1 MKNYHLIN
9 NGQAMATLETFKVYN
24 PSTSELIA
32 EAPKATLEELNTI
45 IQSARD
51 AFPQW
56 SSLVY
61 SERQNYINK
70 IADILEQNSEE
81 IATIITKEQG
91 KPIGASLGSM
101 FEIGGAIA
109 WARYTAT
116 LEMPVKVL
124 QDDENGRVEMHRR
137 PLGVVASITP
147 WNWPVLIAI
156 WHIIPALL
164 TGNTVI
170 CKPSPYTPL
179 STLRMIE
186 LMNAVLPKGVI
197 NSVTGGDELGAALSN
212 HPEINKIVFTGSTAT
227 GKKVMSSAAN
237 TLKHLTLELGGND
250 AGIVLPDC
258 DPEAIAPGLFWGAF
272 INNGQTCAAM
282 KRLYVHRSIYDQVCE
297 SLTNFAKSIKVG
309 DGFEEGTELG
319 PIQNKMQFDIVN
331 RLVTQSVEQSGKVLL
346 GGPLDNPKGLFFPI
360 TLVAIEDNQN
370 PLVQN
375 EQFGPAL
382 PIIPFDTIEE
392 AIAMANDNEAGLG
405 GSVWSTDTAK
415 AANVAARMECGSV
428 WINKHGAVQ
437 PNSPFGGTKSSG
449 LGVEFGEEGLLANT
463 NIQCILS

>member
-1 MKNYHLIN
+1 MNKFVLIS
-9 NGQAMATLETFKVYN
+9 NGQKMTTLETFQVYN
-24 PSTSELIA
+24 PSTSDCIA
-32 EAPKATLEELNTI
+32 EAPKANLEELECI
-45 IQSARD
+45 IQSSRK

-56 SSLVY
+56 SSLAY
-61 SERQNYINK
+61 SERQNYMHL
-70 IADILEQNSEE
+70 IANVLEENSEE
-81 IATIITKEQG
+81 IATLITQEQG
-91 KPIGASLGSM
+91 KPIASTLGSM
-101 FEIGGAIA
+101 FEMGGAVA
-109 WARYTAT
+109 WTRYTAS

-186 LMNAVLPKGVI
+186 LMNSVLPKGVI
-197 NSVTGGDELGAALSN
+197 SSVTGGDELGAALSK
-212 HPEINKIVFTGSTAT
+212 HTEINKIVFTGSTAT
-227 GKKVMSSAAN
+227 GKKVMSSASN
-237 TLKHLTLELGGND
+237 TLKALTLELGGND
-250 AGIVLPDC
+250 AGIVLPDT
-258 DPEAIAPGLFWGAF
+258 DPETIAPGLFWGAF

-282 KRLYVHRSIYDQVCE
+282 KRLYVHRSIYEKVCNA
-297 SLTNFAKSIKVG
+297 LTDYANTIKVG
-309 DGFEEGTELG
+309 DGFSEGVELG
-319 PIQNKMQFDIVN
+319 PVQNKMQFDIVN
-331 RLVTQSVEQSGKVLL
+331 NLVKQSVEQGGKILL
-346 GGPLDNPKGLFFPI
+346 GGPQENPTGLFYPI
-360 TLVAIEDNQN
+360 TLIATQDNQN

-382 PIIPFDTIEE
+382 PIIPYDTLDE
-392 AIAMANDNEAGLG
+392 AVAMANDNDAGLG
-405 GSVWSTDTAK
+405 GSVWTNDPDKAK
-415 AANVAARMECGSV
+415 EIASRLQCGSV

-437 PNSPFGGTKSSG
+437 PNAPFGGTKSSG

-463 NIQCILS
+463 SIQCILS

>member
-1 MKNYHLIN
+1 MNNYHLIN
-9 NGQAMATLETFKVYN
+9 NGKAMITLNTFKVYN
-24 PSTSELIA
+24 PSTSALIA
-32 EAPKATLEELNTI
+32 EAPKATVQELDDI
-45 IQSARD
+45 IKGACD
-51 AFPQW
+51 AFPEW
-56 SSLVY
+56 SSLDY
-61 SERQNYINK
+61 SERQSYMLK
-70 IADILEQNSEE
+70 IADILEQHSEE

-91 KPIGASLGSM
+91 KPIGAALGSM

-109 WARYTAT
+109 WARYTAS
-116 LEMPVKVL
+116 LELPVKIL

-164 TGNTVI
+164 AGNTVV

-186 LMNAVLPKGVI
+186 LMNSVLPKGVI

-212 HPEINKIVFTGSTAT
+212 HAAIKKIVFTGSTAT
-227 GKKVMSSAAN
+227 GKKVMSSAAD

-282 KRLYVHRSIYDQVCE
+282 KRLYVHRSIYDQVCD
-297 SLTNFAKSIKVG
+297 SLTQFAKNIKVG
-309 DGFEEGTELG
+309 DGFEEGAELG
-319 PIQNKMQFDIVN
+319 PVQNQMQFDIVN
-331 RLVTQSVEQSGKVLL
+331 RLVTQSVEQGGSVLL
-346 GGPLDNPKGLFFPI
+346 GGPLDNPKDLFFPI
-360 TLVAIEDNQN
+360 TLVAIDDNQN

-382 PIIPFDTIEE
+382 PIIPFDTVEE

-405 GSVWSTDTAK
+405 GSVWTNDRDE
-415 AANVAARMECGSV
+415 ANRVASKMECGSV

-449 LGVEFGEEGLLANT
+449 LGVEFGEEGLLAYT